1 MRIAYVC
8 ADPGLPVFGRKG
20 GSVHVQEVV
29 RALVRRGDEVHL
41 FATRWGGEA
50 PADLASVVT
59 HPLPEVGRGPAA
71 GREVAARAAD
81 AGLATG
87 LAGAGPFEL
96 VYERYSL
103 WSRAG
108 MAEARRTGVP
118 GVLEVNAPLVDEQA
132 RHRVLVDRAGAE
144 AVARGVLAD
153 ATAVVAVSEEVA
165 AWARRR
171 SLAPARVHVVPNGV
185 DPNRIRP
192 VPRPAGRP
200 AGGRPFTVGFVGSL
214 KPWHGL
220 DTLVE
225 AMALLAAGDRGWR
238 LLVVG
243 DGPEAPA
250 LARTVEERGLAGCT
264 ELTGAVDPAEVP
276 AHLARMDAAV
286 APYPALDGFYFS
298 PLKLYEYL
306 AAGLPVVASAVGQVT
321 QVVDH
326 GRTGVLCPPADP
338 VALASALAG
347 LRADPRRAEAL
358 GRTGRAE
365 VVRRHSWRQVVER
378 VLLLAGAGAGAGAGR
393 RAGDPT
399 GAVA

>member
-50 PADLASVVT
+50 PGDLAPVVV
-59 HPLPEVGRGPAA
+59 HALPEVGRGPAA
-71 GREVAARAAD
+71 EREARARAAD
-81 AGLATG
+81 AGLAEA
-87 LAGAGPFEL
+87 LAAAGPFDL

-108 MAEARRTGVP
+108 MAEARRAGVP
-118 GVLEVNAPLVDEQA
+118 GVLEVNAPLVEEQA

-153 ATAVVAVSEEVA
+153 ATVVAAVSEEVA
-165 AWARRR
+165 AWARQW
-171 SLAPARVHVVPNGV
+171 SPAPSRVHVVANGV
-185 DPNRIRP
+185 DPERIRP
-192 VPRPAGRP
+192 APRAPDP
-200 AGGRPFTVGFVGSL
+200 ETFTVGFVGTL

-220 DTLVE
+220 DTLVD
-225 AMALLAAGDRGWR
+225 AMALLAGDPGWR

-250 LARTVEERGLAGCT
+250 LARTVEQRGLAAST
-264 ELTGAVDPAEVP
+264 ELTGAVDPAAVP
-276 AHLARMDAAV
+276 GHLARMDVAV

-306 AAGLPVVASAVGQVT
+306 AAGLPVVASSVGQVAE
-321 QVVDH
+321 VLDH
-326 GRTGVLCPPADP
+326 GRTGVLCPPGDP
-338 VALASALAG
+338 AALAAALAG
-347 LRADPRRAEAL
+347 LRADPRRCQAL
-358 GRTGRAE
+358 GRAGRAE
-365 VVRRHSWRQVVER
+365 VVRRHSWCQVVER
-378 VLLLAGAGAGAGAGR
+378 VLALAGAGSDAGADHAV
-393 RAGDPT
+393 